1 MKLQFDKNQGYQ
13 LVAIQSIID
22 LFEGQHLNK
31 SNFEYSIADTANGS
45 IQFTESGIGN
55 KLTLSE
61 IELLQNLQAVQN
73 TNQLRPD
80 EISIGM
86 EKLWF
91 NDDND
96 TKGIS
101 KEKTIISDFP
111 NYSVEMET
119 GTGKTYVYLR
129 SIYELNKV
137 YGFKKF
143 VIVVPSVAIRE
154 GVLKSLQITF
164 EHLQE
169 IYENQPAEYKVYD
182 SGRLAELGNF
192 AKSNAIQ
199 ILVINIDSFAK
210 DANVIN
216 QIREN
221 GLKPI
226 EYIQKSNP
234 IVIIDEPQNMETDI
248 RKKAISNLAP
258 LFTLRYSATHKN
270 LYNLVYKLDPVKAYD
285 LGLVKQIE
293 VDSVIAK
300 NDGSG
305 AFISVDSFKVAKQSI
320 TAKITL
326 FVNGSDGVQKKQVT
340 AKIGDDLYKLSKD
353 WNIYKDGFVINEL
366 DADNGYIEFSS
377 GKIVYKGQA
386 VGGLTDQI
394 LKEMID
400 ATVEN
405 HFKKEKEFRSLGI
418 KVLSLFFI
426 DRVANYRTYD
436 ESGRSGKGKYALWFE
451 ESFAKWQNM
460 PAYRGLFPYSPQ
472 DVHNGYFSQD
482 KGKMKD
488 TKEGKSTKAD
498 DETFKLIMQD
508 KERLLD
514 VATPLRFIFSHSAL
528 REGWDNPN
536 VFQICTLNE
545 TKSDIKKRQEI
556 GRGLRLCVDNNGVR
570 NLDRA
575 INRLTVIA
583 NEAYDSFSK
592 ALQNEIEEDCGVK
605 FEGRIKNA
613 REREKVKLKE
623 KWLED
628 SLFLELWSKIN
639 HRTEY
644 RVKYDTEQLI
654 ANCVIELQSM
664 PTIEKPVLYR
674 EKNVAKFIR
683 DAKGSLIELGGEQ
696 KGSKERVI
704 KDVNYEIPDFVSYIQ
719 SKTELTRDTI
729 TKIVLNSK
737 RIGEIF
743 NNPQLFMDTVV
754 KIIRNVFDK
763 IKIKGIEYER
773 IAGQVYEMKLFETS
787 EIEQYLEN
795 LLKVKKQSKTL
806 YNYIT
811 IDSLST
817 PEKKFAEDCD
827 TRDDILFYVKLPKS
841 FQIKTPIGPY
851 NPDWALIKKEDGDET
866 KIYFVAETKDAKAVK
881 DRTLLRDSERMK
893 IACAEKHFEVIDDVT
908 YQVVSSVSDLKP
920 SKLKNH
926 A

>member
-1 MKLQFDKNQGYQ
+1 MKLQFDKNQAYQ
-13 LVAIQSIID
+13 LEAIQSIVD
-22 LFEGQHLNK
+22 LFEGQTLNN
-31 SNFEYSIADTANGS
+31 SDFEFSFSDTGKGS
-45 IQFTESGIGN
+45 LQFTESGVAN
-55 KLTLSE
+55 NLVLTE
-61 IELLQNLQAVQN
+61 EELLKNLN
-73 TNQLRPD
+73 TTQTNNNLRED
-80 EISIGM
+80 EISTGI
-86 EKLWF
+86 EKLWY
-91 NDDND
+91 NDDAD
-96 TKGIS
+96 IKGIV
-101 KEKTIISDFP
+101 EGKTVVTNFP
-111 NYSVEMET
+111 NYSIEMET

-129 SIYELNKV
+129 TIYQLNKV

-164 EHLQE
+164 DHLQE
-169 IYENQPAEYKVYD
+169 IYENQPAEYKMYD
-182 SGRLAELGNF
+182 SGRLTELGNF

-199 ILVINIDSFAK
+199 ILVINIDSFTK

-216 QIREN
+216 QVRES
-221 GLKPI
+221 GVKPI

-248 RKKAISNLAP
+248 RKKAITNLNP

-300 NDGSG
+300 NDSSG

-320 TAKITL
+320 TAKLSI
-326 FVNGSDGVQKKQVT
+326 FVNENGGVAKKQVT
-340 AKIGDDLYKLSKD
+340 AKIGDDLYKLSKNWD
-353 WNIYKDGFVINEL
+353 IYKEGYVINEL
-366 DADNGYIEFSS
+366 DADNGFIEFSS

-394 LKEMID
+394 LKEMVD

-405 HFKKEKEFRSLGI
+405 HFKKEKDLRSKGI
-418 KVLSLFFI
+418 KVLSIFFI
-426 DRVANYRTYD
+426 DRVANYRSYD
-436 ESGRSGKGKYALWFE
+436 DQGNASKGKFAVWFE

-460 PAYRGLFPYSPQ
+460 PAYRGLFSYSGEE
-472 DVHNGYFSQD
+472 VHNGYFSQD
-482 KGKMKD
+482 KGKLKD

-514 VATPLRFIFSHSAL
+514 IATPLRFIFSHSAL

-556 GRGLRLCVDNNGVR
+556 GRGLRLCVDQTGAR

-575 INRLTVIA
+575 VNRLTVVA

-592 ALQNEIEEDCGVK
+592 ALQKEIEEDCGVK

-613 REREKVKLKE
+613 RDRERVKLKD
-623 KWLED
+623 KWLD
-628 SLFLELWSKIN
+628 DALFKELWDKIK
-639 HRTEY
+639 HKTEY
-644 RVKYDTEQLI
+644 KVDYSTSQLV
-654 ANCVIELQSM
+654 ANCAAALQAM
-664 PTIEKPVLYR
+664 PTIEKPVIYR

-683 DAKGSLIELGGEQ
+683 DTKGNLIELGGEQ
-696 KGSKERVI
+696 KGSKERIV
-704 KDVNYEIPDFVSYIQ
+704 KDANYEIPDFVAYIQ

-729 TKIVLNSK
+729 TQIVLQSN
-737 RIGEIF
+737 RLGEIF

-754 KIIRNVFDK
+754 RIIKYEFDR
-763 IKIKGIEYER
+763 IKINGIQYEK
-773 IAGQVYEMKLFETS
+773 IAGQVYEMKLFEAA

-795 LLKVKKQSKTL
+795 LIAVKQQSKTL
-806 YNYIT
+806 YNFIA

-827 TRDDILFYVKLPKS
+827 SREDILFYVKLPKT

-851 NPDWALIKKEDGDET
+851 NPDWALIKKEDGEET
-866 KIYFVAETKDAKAVK
+866 KIYFVAETKDPKAAKDK
-881 DRTLLRDSERMK
+881 TLLRDSERMK
-893 IACAEKHFEVIDDVT
+893 IACAEKHFEVIDNVH
-908 YQVVSSVSDLKP
+908 YRVVGSVSDLKI
-920 SKLKNH
+920 
-926 A
+926 